1 MNHHIN
7 HLEDDLIINDYD
19 FLNLW
24 EISFLTS
31 PLFNHCLEYCGN
43 YQYIIFPSKL
53 KDERKMRTFW
63 FLGCLLFSL
72 FIEKVAIYS
81 SAFIPI
87 AIYSLAIYL
96 RRHLFRRHL
105 FLAIYYGA
113 IYFSLFN
120 GSAFFHRWHLFLFC
134 SLDSLFSL
142 AFCLK
147 KINGCCRW

>member
-1 MNHHIN
+1 
-7 HLEDDLIINDYD
+7 
-19 FLNLW
+19 
-24 EISFLTS
+24 
-31 PLFNHCLEYCGN
+31 
-43 YQYIIFPSKL
+43 
-53 KDERKMRTFW
+53 MRTFW
-63 FLGCLLFSL
+63 ILGCLLFSL

-120 GSAFFHRWHLFLFC
+120 GSAQLTYQSRPIVNLFNFFFHPIFIRFGLGANFGLKRTWNKFEITKALCRPKADLRRALC
-134 SLDSLFSL
+134 WPKAGPRTALFSR
-142 AFCLK
+142 
-147 KINGCCRW
+147 IYI